1 MTKPEETDGITKY
14 NVTRRVSRT
23 PLDYRGI
30 VLMDIQPIPLDL
42 LTLTSFSDPPTQ
54 RTAGLL
60 RGLRGGGGANS
71 GFTEPSGA
79 FNSPSSAAPE
89 SAGDARAVYP
99 CTLNHNGR
107 VGGLY
112 VLYAE
117 TAAARAEWK
126 SKLEEAIGLRKVVQ
140 ESNKVFEPEV
150 LSSETFLVPSMRA
163 GPQTPSWNGETALT
177 GKVTCSI
184 PFNTSDG
191 RALMAIGCAEGVW
204 IGFRHDPRSLKR
216 VLHLKLVTQCAML
229 EDFGI
234 FLVLADGVSMV
245 AL

>member
-1 MTKPEETDGITKY
+1 MFM
-14 NVTRRVSRT
+14 
-23 PLDYRGI
+23 
-30 VLMDIQPIPLDL
+30 LMDIQPIPLDL

-54 RTAGLL
+54 RTAGLSP
-60 RGLRGGGGANS
+60 GLRGGGGGVNR
-71 GFTEPSGA
+71 GFTEPQDA
-79 FNSPSSAAPE
+79 FDSPSSAALE

-99 CTLNHNGR
+99 CTLHHNGR

-150 LSSETFLVPSMRA
+150 LSSETFLVPTMRA
-163 GPQTPSWNGETALT
+163 SSQAPNWNNERALT
-177 GKVTCSI
+177 GRVTCSI

-191 RALMAIGCAEGVW
+191 RALVVIGCAEGVW
-204 IGFRHDPRSLKR
+204 IGSRHDPRSLKR
-216 VLHLKLVTQCAML
+216 ALHLKLVTQCAML

-234 FLVLADGVSMV
+234 FLVLADGVSIFSLSLI
-245 AL
+245 AW